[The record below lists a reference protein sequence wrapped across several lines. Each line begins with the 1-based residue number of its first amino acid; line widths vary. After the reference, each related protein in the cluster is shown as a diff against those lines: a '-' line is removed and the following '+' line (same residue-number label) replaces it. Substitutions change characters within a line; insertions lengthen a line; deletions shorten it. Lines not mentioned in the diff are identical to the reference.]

1 MTLSIQSG
9 NMSQLYNSFTWIS
22 MVATLTDA
30 TVVASI
36 FTDLTPLRDILQ
48 AFNTYFLIRVA

>member
-36 FTDLTPLRDILQ
+36 FTNLTPLRDILQ
-48 AFNTYFLIRVA
+48 AFNTYFFD